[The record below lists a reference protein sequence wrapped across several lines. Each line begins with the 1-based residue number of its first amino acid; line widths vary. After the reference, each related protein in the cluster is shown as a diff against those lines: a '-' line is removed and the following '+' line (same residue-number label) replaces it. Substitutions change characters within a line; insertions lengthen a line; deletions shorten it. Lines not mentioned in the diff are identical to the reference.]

1 MLRVRRRRA
10 NKIRVSGSLSVAPW
24 VAFGIVIMLSIVLT
38 RTSLTFWT
46 SLAAEDAV
54 GGGPTP
60 APSESAAASAVPL
73 ESAGALLA
81 GPLSLQPGPVPPGP
95 ISDARRLLAS
105 SPDGLSAA
113 FTADWDASGPISLV
127 RVGGKTTVLDLAG
140 SANGGPGAA
149 AFAPD
154 GTWVAVVDGAGR
166 LWRVDLATDAA
177 TKLATPGNGLVFGV
191 WLRFNGPD
199 ELIVNLVRSS
209 TVPLPMFVASVDL
222 NKMSVQFLTDD
233 GWDWGGWPQ
242 SDGSLVYSSVLPDG
256 GALQLERRAADGSVE
271 AWANLGIV
279 QWLDVNSSGFAAFS
293 NADGN
298 AFLRTPEGKLI
309 NLGQGAVPRFS
320 PDGSHIAVAIGGGT
334 SVRSFD
340 LAGALSAEVLGAY
353 ASWVPCNGPCPQ

>member
-1 MLRVRRRRA
+1 MLPVRRRRA
-10 NKIRVSGSLSVAPW
+10 NKRRVSSSLSVAPW
-24 VAFGIVIMLSIVLT
+24 VTFGVVIMLSIVLT
-38 RTSLTFWT
+38 RTGLTLWT
-46 SLAAEDAV
+46 SLAAGDVA

-81 GPLSLQPGPVPPGP
+81 GPLALQPVPVPPGS
-95 ISDARRLLAS
+95 IRDARRLLAV
-105 SPDGLSAA
+105 SPDGLSAV

-127 RVGGKTTVLDLAG
+127 GVGGKTTILDLAG
-140 SANGGPGAA
+140 STNGGPGAA

-154 GTWVAVVDGAGR
+154 GTWLAVVDGAGS
-166 LWRVDLATDAA
+166 LWRVDLGTGAA
-177 TKLATPGNGLVFGV
+177 SKLTTPDNGLVFGV

-209 TVPLPMFVASVDL
+209 TVPLPMFVASLDL

-256 GALQLERRAADGSVE
+256 GALQLERLAADGSVE
-271 AWANLGIV
+271 AWANLGVV

-293 NADGN
+293 TADGTV
-298 AFLRTPEGKLI
+298 FLRTLGGELI
-309 NLGQGAVPRFS
+309 DLGQGAVPRFS
-320 PDGSHIAVAIGGGT
+320 PDGLHVAIAIGGGT

-340 LAGALSAEVLGAY
+340 LDGALSDEVPGAY
-353 ASWVPCNGPCPQ
+353 ASWVTCNGACTQ